1 LRGPTRGKKPR
12 YLKDLTVLK
21 YEPGGDVDGGE
32 KKRRKRRRRR
42 KRKRKRKR
50 KERGCLST
58 DGMGCAVTGHQTR
71 RIEGPSCPGIHS

>member
-21 YEPGGDVDGGE
+21 YEPGGDVDDGE
-32 KKRRKRRRRR
+32 KKR
-42 KRKRKRKR
+42 RKRKRKR

>member
-1 LRGPTRGKKPR
+1 
-12 YLKDLTVLK
+12 LKDLTVLK
-21 YEPGGDVDGGE
+21 YEPGGDVDDGE
-32 KKRRKRRRRR
+32 KKR
-42 KRKRKRKR
+42 RKRKRKR